1 MSTPLDLDKLMEL
14 AEKATP
20 GPWYDR
26 SDGAVG
32 CGCITEEQDQETGQR
47 YLVDCQHWVG
57 MAHAPADAAF
67 IAACSPDAIRELV
80 GRCKRYE
87 EALTPSGDTK
97 AAYHGE
103 FLMDDP
109 QDSGRDIMVSWT
121 CIKDIMKAIAARAN
135 PALPA
140 TPGEGT

>member
-80 GRCKRYE
+80 GRCRRAEEERDRYKTEYERARDEAMFLRDMERGRVAAAKRLKDE
-87 EALTPSGDTK
+87 EGD
-97 AAYHGE
+97 E
-103 FLMDDP
+103 
-109 QDSGRDIMVSWT
+109 
-121 CIKDIMKAIAARAN
+121 
-135 PALPA
+135 
-140 TPGEGT
+140 